1 MKNPTPNVVIA
12 ITAAALLFSFHSVQA
27 QTCQEKRDACVAE
40 CKQKDPAK
48 KEACI
53 KKCDDAAKEC
63 ANNRTTFEPQVPA
76 RGVDLKA
83 CLEGGAPC
91 RQPVAK
97 ICKLIAGPCEDCWK
111 TLCGGNWS
119 FGANLPLQV
128 KLVAATNPAK
138 GGRML
143 ATSSMKGKQSVLKVP
158 AQLKLNK
165 QEQFYFE
172 FSSKQKPTG
181 PVKLQVQKS

>member
-1 MKNPTPNVVIA
+1 MKNPTPNVAIA

-53 KKCDDAAKEC
+53 KQCDDAAKEC
-63 ANNRTTFEPQVPA
+63 ANRTTLQPQLPSK
-76 RGVDLKA
+76 RLDLKA

-119 FGANLPLQV
+119 FEAGLPLQV
-128 KLVAATNPAK
+128 KLVAATSGKN
-138 GGRML
+138 GRVL
-143 ATSSMKGKQSVLKVP
+143 ATSSMKGKQAVLKVP
-158 AQLKLNK
+158 QIKLNK
-165 QEQFYFE
+165 QEQLYFE